1 MRERKLLGLFRL
13 NRYGSLSE
21 DGQPASSFIHRV
33 HEEIGRSLADS
44 ESPYP
49 ASRFRCGSQTPNHTH
64 GRPLNPQATASEQ
77 TPLFKSL
84 ITTWS
89 FSPASSLSP
98 HASASNPG
106 QSPSTS
112 SSASSSSTSRTPN
125 STTPASPHQG
135 PTLLNIDLAFA
146 FANPLHRIASQAV
159 LPRVADKM
167 VEAFE
172 KRCVEVWGKGRE

>member
-13 NRYGSLSE
+13 DRDESLSE
-21 DGQPASSFIHRV
+21 NGQPASSFIHRV
-33 HEEIGRSLADS
+33 HKDIGRSLADS
-44 ESPYP
+44 ESSFP
-49 ASRFRCGSQTPNHTH
+49 ASESRCGSQTLNHTLE
-64 GRPLNPQATASEQ
+64 RPLNPQATASEQ

-106 QSPSTS
+106 QSPSS

-125 STTPASPHQG
+125 SSTPASPHQG